1 MASSHRP
8 GFLSWAPV
16 NGSVHDESALQ
27 STALVAGYRLQGDRK
42 AVGVDPLLKEANQNR
57 LRRIEGQVRG
67 LQKMVEED
75 RYCADI
81 ITQVASVQE
90 ALRGVARNLM
100 KNHLHH
106 CAAKALQSGKKQETE
121 AMYDELLELIYAHL
135 R

>member
-1 MASSHRP
+1 MVSAARETARSAGKEPRHASPANCACDTGP
-8 GFLSWAPV
+8 G
-16 NGSVHDESALQ
+16 G
-27 STALVAGYRLQGDRK
+27 RK
-42 AVGVDPLLKEANQNR
+42 AISVDPVLKEANQNR
-57 LRRIEGQVRG
+57 LRRIEGQIRG
-67 LQKMVEED
+67 LQRMVEED

-106 CAAKALQSGKKQETE
+106 CAAKALQSGKKAETE

>member
-1 MASSHRP
+1 MPANARKQVHGGARGYGP
-8 GFLSWAPV
+8 LSLA
-16 NGSVHDESALQ
+16 DCACA
-27 STALVAGYRLQGDRK
+27 STAGGRK
-42 AVGVDPLLKEANQNR
+42 AAGVDPELKDANRKR
-57 LRRIEGQVRG
+57 LRRIEGQIRG

-106 CAAKALQSGKKQETE
+106 CAAKALKGGRKDETE
-121 AMYDELLELIYAHL
+121 AMYNELLELIYTHL

>member
-1 MASSHRP
+1 MPANARKQVHGGSRAP
-8 GFLSWAPV
+8 GPLSLA
-16 NGSVHDESALQ
+16 DCACA
-27 STALVAGYRLQGDRK
+27 STAGGRQA
-42 AVGVDPLLKEANQNR
+42 AGVDPLLKDANLKR
-57 LRRIEGQVRG
+57 LRRIEGQIRG

-106 CAAKALQSGKKQETE
+106 CAAKALKSGRKDETE
-121 AMYDELLELIYAHL
+121 AMYNELLELIYAHL

>member
-1 MASSHRP
+1 MPANALKQVRGNSKRHGALSLADCACASAP
-8 GFLSWAPV
+8 G
-16 NGSVHDESALQ
+16 E
-27 STALVAGYRLQGDRK
+27 RK
-42 AVGVDPLLKEANQNR
+42 AAGVDPELKDANRKR
-57 LRRIEGQVRG
+57 LRRIEGQIRG

-81 ITQVASVQE
+81 ITQVASLPE

-106 CAAKALQSGKKQETE
+106 CAAKALRSGKRAETE